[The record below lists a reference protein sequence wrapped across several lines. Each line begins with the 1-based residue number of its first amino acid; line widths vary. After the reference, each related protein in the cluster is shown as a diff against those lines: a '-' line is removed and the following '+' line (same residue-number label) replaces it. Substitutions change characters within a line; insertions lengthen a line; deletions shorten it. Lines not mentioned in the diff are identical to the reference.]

1 MVVHSPQADTLDGS
15 MDSLTVPID
24 SPIAVADLVEAVRH
38 QRAPRNLA
46 PPEPAAAPVR
56 GIAVVG
62 AHPGVGATTVA
73 VALVD
78 ALDATGHRATLVDL
92 ASAPDAFAAAD
103 REVDLR
109 VPGWR
114 AGRRGQI
121 QILRR
126 RTHEAKSPAFSTD
139 FVVDGRMDAVNSQV
153 LVCRATLPSI
163 RWAEAALS
171 DGVVAV
177 VGVRRWPRVVAA
189 SLGPA
194 LRRASE
200 DRRIVFVPPYRSLE
214 RNGVDSA
221 PLPSGVQAAGR
232 RVIELLWPDVAGP
245 SPTRW
250 RGRPR

>member
-1 MVVHSPQADTLDGS
+1 MVVHSPQADTFDGS
-15 MDSLTVPID
+15 MDSPTVPID

-62 AHPGVGATTVA
+62 AHPGAGATTVA

-78 ALDATGHRATLVDL
+78 ALDATGHQTTLVDL
-92 ASAPDAFAAAD
+92 APAPDAFAAAE

-126 RTHEAKSPAFSTD
+126 THEAESPAFSTD
-139 FVVDGRMDAVNSQV
+139 FVVDGRMDAVDSQV

-163 RWAEAALS
+163 RCAEAALS

-200 DRRIVFVPPYRSLE
+200 DRRIVFVPPDRSLE
-214 RNGVDSA
+214 RNGVDAA

-232 RVIELLWPDVAGP
+232 HVIELLWPDVAGP